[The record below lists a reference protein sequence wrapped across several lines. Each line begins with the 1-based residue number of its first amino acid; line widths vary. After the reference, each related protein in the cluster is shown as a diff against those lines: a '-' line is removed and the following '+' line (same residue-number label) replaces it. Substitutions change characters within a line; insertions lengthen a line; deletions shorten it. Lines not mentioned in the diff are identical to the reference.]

1 MSTGL
6 TTSPTRGLPSQY
18 IPRFGSLVFHPTEML
33 YGVGSPDGTGTCPI
47 LKEEKITQE
56 AVAVRI
62 YGSNLM

>member
-18 IPRFGSLVFHPTEML
+18 IPRSGSLVFHPTEML
-33 YGVGSPDGTGTCPI
+33 YGVGSPDGTGTCSM
-47 LKEEKITQE
+47 LNEEKVTQE
-56 AVAVRI
+56 VVVVRI